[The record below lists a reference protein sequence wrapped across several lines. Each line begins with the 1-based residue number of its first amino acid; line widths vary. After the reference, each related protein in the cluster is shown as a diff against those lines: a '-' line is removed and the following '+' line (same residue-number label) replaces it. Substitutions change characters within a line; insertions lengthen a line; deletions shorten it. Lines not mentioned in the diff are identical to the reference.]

1 MPTNLEILEAYSN
14 ALPDDLDAL
23 DALRHPD
30 FVEEWPQSGETIR
43 SKANM
48 RSIQEHYPG
57 TPSQGST
64 LRVVGS
70 EDRWV
75 VSPSYTVLRIEGT
88 GDVYTC
94 LWRAKYPDDSW
105 WHIVSIIELKDKK
118 VWRACT
124 IFAQD
129 FEAPAWRAGWVERG

>member
-1 MPTNLEILEAYSN
+1 MPTNREILEAYSK

-43 SKANM
+43 SAANM

-75 VSPSYTVLRIEGT
+75 MSPSYTMLRIEGT

-94 LWRAKYPDDSW
+94 LWRAKYPDDAI
-105 WHIVSIIELKDKK
+105 WHIASIIELKDHK
-118 VWRACT
+118 VWRAT
-124 IFAQD
+124 TLFAQD
-129 FEAPAWRAGWVERG
+129 FEAPAWRAAWVERD

>member
-1 MPTNLEILEAYSN
+1 MHGQALPVPFGFRERSRARYPRAARRRPMPTNREILEAYSN
-14 ALPDDLDAL
+14 ALPDNLDAL

-43 SKANM
+43 SGANM

-75 VSPSYTVLRIEGT
+75 VSP
-88 GDVYTC
+88 
-94 LWRAKYPDDSW
+94 
-105 WHIVSIIELKDKK
+105 
-118 VWRACT
+118 
-124 IFAQD
+124 
-129 FEAPAWRAGWVERG
+129 